1 VKRVNKKVIEALI
14 KSGAFDD
21 LHPQSNRAAMFA
33 AMEGAVEEAQKAERE
48 RLSGQTSLF
57 GLLSAP
63 AGAPSANAAAPPRKY
78 PDVDDW
84 VPKERLAFEKE
95 ALGFYISGHP
105 LDRYAA
111 DLKRF
116 GAIST
121 PTVQEREDWDE
132 VQVAGVVSAWKEWP
146 LKSGDGRMAVFSLED
161 NAGTVKV
168 ACFNKAFQQ
177 FEAVLKTDEPLLVT
191 GKVKPGRQL
200 DESEDAPRAAKEL
213 NLSDVVPLSRLR
225 AEKTRQMMLRVPAEG
240 LTEERVDQLKSVLE
254 RHKGTVSTVLRVT
267 LPTRSYADYV
277 LPAEFSVT
285 PTDELL
291 ARLER
296 LFGAEVAR
304 LR

>member
-1 VKRVNKKVIEALI
+1 L
-14 KSGAFDD
+14 
-21 LHPQSNRAAMFA
+21 LAAPT
-33 AMEGAVEEAQKAERE
+33 G
-48 RLSGQTSLF
+48 TSVV
-57 GLLSAP
+57 GI
-63 AGAPSANAAAPPRKY
+63 APPRIY
-78 PDVDDW
+78 PDVEEFA
-84 VPKERLAFEKE
+84 PKERLAFEKE

-116 GAIST
+116 GASST
-121 PTVQEREDWDE
+121 PAVQEREDWEE

-161 NAGTVKV
+161 TMGSVKV

-177 FEAVLKTDEPLLVT
+177 FEAVLKTDEPVLIT
-191 GKVKPGRQL
+191 GKVKPGRQM
-200 DESEDAPRAAKEL
+200 DEAEDAPRAAKEL
-213 NLSDVVPLSRLR
+213 NMSEAILLSRLR
-225 AEKTRQMMLRVPAEG
+225 AEKTKQMMLRLPADG

-254 RHKGTVSTVLRVT
+254 RYKGPVSTVLRVT
-267 LPTRSYADYV
+267 LPMRSYADYV
-277 LPAEFSVT
+277 LPSEFGVT
-285 PTDELL
+285 PSDELL